1 MLDSNLKINSEQRNR
16 MESQTQAKNTSMGSN
31 TLMGISELE
40 DGTRENTQSEQQR
53 VNCYGLNCVPQIH
66 IWKT

>member
-16 MESQTQAKNTSMGSN
+16 MESQTQVKNTSMGSN

-53 VNCYGLNCVPQIH
+53 VNCYELNCVPQIY